1 MISRFVDRDMVMQ
14 YHWGLG
20 VGHVYAHNRR
30 VEIGIPRDRD
40 LERDEQANNQDEDDH
55 HSLSDSLETGEI
67 SKAEEVRGLDLFDE
81 QSNMDSESAESADED
96 AEDDV
101 LDYKN

>member
-1 MISRFVDRDMVMQ
+1 MISRFVDRDMVMR

-40 LERDEQANNQDEDDH
+40 IERDEQANNQGEDDH
-55 HSLSDSLETGEI
+55 YSLSDSSETGEI
-67 SKAEEVRGLDLFDE
+67 SEAEEVRGLDLCDE
-81 QSNMDSESAESADED
+81 QSDIDSESAESTDEN

-101 LDYKN
+101 LDYEN